1 MAEDS
6 GDKKEEVLNAPPSQ
20 DDIEKAECLKADA
33 NKFFKDEKYQ
43 QAVDLYT
50 QVKQHS
56 LCMEISSYEGFNCR
70 GSISRLISEIIFCL
84 SSIVSSIRLIIDR
97 VGSNTFHISAFG
109 HLFLN
114 IMKLCL

>member
-50 QVKQHS
+50 QVKQH
-56 LCMEISSYEGFNCR
+56 
-70 GSISRLISEIIFCL
+70 
-84 SSIVSSIRLIIDR
+84 
-97 VGSNTFHISAFG
+97 
-109 HLFLN
+109 FLN
-114 IMKLCL
+114 RNIILWMIYILSWQHFKTDIRDYILF

>member
-50 QVKQHS
+50 QVKQHF
-56 LCMEISSYEGFNCR
+56 LYRNNILWMIGNCR
-70 GSISRLISEIIFCL
+70 GSISRLISEIIFC
-84 SSIVSSIRLIIDR
+84 
-97 VGSNTFHISAFG
+97 F
-109 HLFLN
+109 
-114 IMKLCL
+114 KLHSK

>member
-50 QVKQHS
+50 QVKQHHS
-56 LCMEISSYEGFNCR
+56 LCMEISSYEGFNWQH
-70 GSISRLISEIIFCL
+70 FKAD
-84 SSIVSSIRLIIDR
+84 IRDYI
-97 VGSNTFHISAFG
+97 
-109 HLFLN
+109 LF
-114 IMKLCL
+114 KLHSK

>member
-6 GDKKEEVLNAPPSQ
+6 GDKKEEVLNASPSQ

-56 LCMEISSYEGFNCR
+56 LNRNIILWMIYVR
-70 GSISRLISEIIFCL
+70 MLIE
-84 SSIVSSIRLIIDR
+84 D
-97 VGSNTFHISAFG
+97 
-109 HLFLN
+109 
-114 IMKLCL
+114 

>member
-56 LCMEISSYEGFNCR
+56 LYRNIILWMIYVIVVAAFQGWYP
-70 GSISRLISEIIFCL
+70 RLYFVL
-84 SSIVSSIRLIIDR
+84 SSKDSKYGDIQRLLC
-97 VGSNTFHISAFG
+97 NF
-109 HLFLN
+109 FLV
-114 IMKLCL
+114 

>member
-56 LCMEISSYEGFNCR
+56 LYGN
-70 GSISRLISEIIFCL
+70 IIPWM
-84 SSIVSSIRLIIDR
+84 V
-97 VGSNTFHISAFG
+97 
-109 HLFLN
+109 
-114 IMKLCL
+114 

>member
-56 LCMEISSYEGFNCR
+56 LYRNIILLCNDLMK
-70 GSISRLISEIIFCL
+70 GSIFLHRLY
-84 SSIVSSIRLIIDR
+84 
-97 VGSNTFHISAFG
+97 
-109 HLFLN
+109 
-114 IMKLCL
+114 KW

>member
-56 LCMEISSYEGFNCR
+56 LYTRNIILWMIYILSWQHFKADIR
-70 GSISRLISEIIFCL
+70 DRLYFVL
-84 SSIVSSIRLIIDR
+84 SSKDSKYGDIQRLLC
-97 VGSNTFHISAFG
+97 NF
-109 HLFLN
+109 FLV
-114 IMKLCL
+114 